1 MKQEQKIIIFLTI
14 GFLFYFI
21 FRQRINI
28 KGAVMTLPLNRIKK
42 VITESEIINAL
53 QKVKSVYGETIAQ
66 YVEQI
71 YRVETAHFKS
81 SQFLY
86 TYSAGML
93 KFKDKYPY
101 GWGNFKTFWAIN
113 PSYAPTN
120 FYKIFVSREN
130 KDFYYLGFNSLEA
143 AMMTLAYYVNKN
155 GRLRWNSTLAKE
167 QAIYQQAL
175 NSVINRYV

>member
-1 MKQEQKIIIFLTI
+1 MENYKKVLLTLA
-14 GFLFYFI
+14 GFLAFHTI
-21 FRQRINI
+21 FKQRNNI
-28 KGAVMTLPLNRIKK
+28 KGSVMSLPINRIKK
-42 VITESEIINAL
+42 IITQQEIIDAL
-53 QKVKSVYGETIAQ
+53 QKVKKVYGETIAK

-101 GWGNFKTFWAIN
+101 GWGNFKTFWAVN

-167 QAIYQQAL
+167 QAIYQKAL